1 MPFRRACC
9 ALTPLRST
17 TTVFGT
23 RSDCPKM
30 RRRSFAN
37 SHLRARHL
45 NLSSVFKIRTDRR
58 SIPSTIVIFQIGMG
72 WKLLAHHV
80 SSAFLFCCKLRWPS
94 EQRLCRWEPF
104 AQASSVS
111 CFWRLLVRKVLCNFS
126 TAQPFLVSCPVISH
140 VGPRCPLQTIR
151 STST

>member
-1 MPFRRACC
+1 MLCADAIAQHDNSIWHEKRLPQNAPPKFRKFTLACSSSQSVK
-9 ALTPLRST
+9 R
-17 TTVFGT
+17 FQ
-23 RSDCPKM
+23 
-30 RRRSFAN
+30 N
-37 SHLRARHL
+37 SHGSSQHSQHHCHL
-45 NLSSVFKIRTDRR
+45 SYLKD
-58 SIPSTIVIFQIGMG
+58 QIGMG

-80 SSAFLFCCKLRWPS
+80 SSAFFFCCKLRWPS

-126 TAQPFLVSCPVISH
+126 TAQPFLVSCPVINH

-151 STST
+151 NTST